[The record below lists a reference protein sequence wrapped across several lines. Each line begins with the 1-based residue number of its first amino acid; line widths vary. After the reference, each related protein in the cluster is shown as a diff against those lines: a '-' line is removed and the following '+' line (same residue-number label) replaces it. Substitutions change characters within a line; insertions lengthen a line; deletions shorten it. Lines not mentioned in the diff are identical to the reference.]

1 MTRYVRFLYNHEITG
16 NQYLNEQARKAQRCD
31 RNLQSETMNDWLT
44 DPLTD
49 RGRCWI
55 PGRKSYRILEIKSLW
70 KNLAPP
76 PPPRPLFKI
85 GESAVDRLPTTGV
98 LLVRGLHPP
107 HPTYRGAILPQILGF
122 WHPSLNMDFGEAP
135 FGNKAHPSYVV
146 PRSSSKGHIQWCGK
160 VEYPK
165 KSAQ

>member
-1 MTRYVRFLYNHEITG
+1 MNKLRDAIAISNLKLWMTDSLTH
-16 NQYLNEQARKAQRCD
+16 
-31 RNLQSETMNDWLT
+31 WLT
-44 DPLTD
+44 GVGA
-49 RGRCWI
+49 RI
-55 PGRKSYRILEIKSLW
+55 PGRKSYRILEIKFLW